1 MLYTMVPGLF
11 SRRCQLLFFFTFSQW
26 QFMNLS
32 FAFHAASFSS
42 KHSIGQIFNYCQ
54 QTKVLLSASKI
65 PDHGD
70 GGERTKPST
79 TIESDDPAK
88 DDVSSFPSSSSV
100 LFRDAGMSNGK
111 DLEELGG
118 KESRG
123 DSGDN
128 NNGSTEIIFGPST
141 SSSRMKKEKS
151 SETSF
156 SSIMSLGSFLL
167 QRKAI
172 EEDEIEKLK
181 SREGKEKM
189 QQISNVDKESDETNR
204 VKAVGPLNPTDVQRE
219 FDEALQKFASDAETT
234 IASFIDTYN
243 QGAVGEDKKLKG
255 KKMTDKVKK
264 QPKKLTI
271 PKSKDEQ
278 KEEENRIDPELIREL
293 DASISILTGSGS
305 EIGRREILKDIEMLR
320 DVTSTSSSMR
330 QRRGGEV
337 QDVDNKVTNLLPL
350 SDPRH
355 TARIEIDMRRL
366 AVNIASNIESIDQWK
381 SFCEDGGGILPLL
394 ECIRDGAREVREG
407 QLLTQGNDYDGLG
420 MLGLVEQREA
430 AFEAACKAC
439 KALRDLCV
447 ISKPFSAVITDSI
460 LRADVMWANAVDVES
475 KTEKKQLFKGGI
487 LFDLAFLIKY
497 SMDSD
502 KLYNPRSEWEG
513 MPSLR
518 SNGINIISN
527 RKQRKLARQRCALY
541 VIQLLL
547 AMSFASDKA
556 VDRLRATMG
565 LTDTVLACSSYA
577 KKERLIRRWIR
588 YPIELIKR
596 KVRSEESNEEIS
608 EDPFLTAASVA
619 TGLSGQIKG
628 TSNQL
633 LAALG
638 YNVWYPKTAGQKG
651 LRILCL
657 DGGGTRGIT
666 AISSMRSIVEAIG
679 GVEVCDTFDMIAGT
693 STGAIIA
700 FLVGLRRES
709 STMAR
714 KRYDKL
720 IKRIFIKSALS
731 TPMLLFTTATYD
743 ESPFN
748 KVMMSILNDNS
759 MLASRADPRVPL
771 VFAISSKM
779 SSTPT
784 QLCLFRNYNYNGG
797 EMNDAFVED
806 PIEAKEELS
815 LPLDDDI
822 FQLSGK
828 TYYDYDLKLQANKPT
843 QGSRHPG
850 SFRVLQRAALRATTA
865 APTVFKPVLMG
876 GELYCDGGIVA
887 SNPTA
892 VAIHE
897 ARTIFPNVP
906 IELVVSCGTGA
917 FVEEKSEP
925 RIGWDGIIGQ
935 IVNSA
940 TDGEQTH
947 HVLEDI
953 LGQGSTAHLGR
964 SSVSKTK
971 YYRFNPII
979 GTADMFPIDGTDPE
993 KLEELSK
1000 ITTAYMN
1007 EPEQRTKLDEIVSI
1021 LNGKRRKKR
1030 ALFW

>member
-1 MLYTMVPGLF
+1 
-11 SRRCQLLFFFTFSQW
+11 
-26 QFMNLS
+26 
-32 FAFHAASFSS
+32 
-42 KHSIGQIFNYCQ
+42 
-54 QTKVLLSASKI
+54 
-65 PDHGD
+65 
-70 GGERTKPST
+70 
-79 TIESDDPAK
+79 
-88 DDVSSFPSSSSV
+88 
-100 LFRDAGMSNGK
+100 
-111 DLEELGG
+111 
-118 KESRG
+118 
-123 DSGDN
+123 
-128 NNGSTEIIFGPST
+128 
-141 SSSRMKKEKS
+141 
-151 SETSF
+151 
-156 SSIMSLGSFLL
+156 
-167 QRKAI
+167 
-172 EEDEIEKLK
+172 
-181 SREGKEKM
+181 
-189 QQISNVDKESDETNR
+189 
-204 VKAVGPLNPTDVQRE
+204 
-219 FDEALQKFASDAETT
+219 
-234 IASFIDTYN
+234 
-243 QGAVGEDKKLKG
+243 
-255 KKMTDKVKK
+255 
-264 QPKKLTI
+264 LTI

-278 KEEENRIDPELIREL
+278 KEEENRMDPELIREL
-293 DASISILTGSGS
+293 DASVSILTGSGS

-320 DVTSTSSSMR
+320 DVTSTSSSSSMR

-337 QDVDNKVTNLLPL
+337 QDVDNEVTNLLPL

-394 ECIRDGAREVREG
+394 ECIRDGAREVRQG
-407 QLLTQGNDYDGLG
+407 QLLTQGNDYDSQG

-460 LRADVMWANAVDVES
+460 LRADVMWAIGVDVES

-502 KLYNPRSEWEG
+502 KLYNPRSERDG

-619 TGLSGQIKG
+619 TGISGQIKG

-828 TYYDYDLKLQANKPT
+828 TCYDDGLKSQANRPT

-925 RIGWDGIIGQ
+925 RIGWVSGI
-935 IVNSA
+935 A
-940 TDGEQTH
+940 
-947 HVLEDI
+947 
-953 LGQGSTAHLGR
+953 
-964 SSVSKTK
+964 
-971 YYRFNPII
+971 
-979 GTADMFPIDGTDPE
+979 M
-993 KLEELSK
+993 
-1000 ITTAYMN
+1000 
-1007 EPEQRTKLDEIVSI
+1007 
-1021 LNGKRRKKR
+1021 
-1030 ALFW
+1030 

>member
-1 MLYTMVPGLF
+1 
-11 SRRCQLLFFFTFSQW
+11 
-26 QFMNLS
+26 
-32 FAFHAASFSS
+32 
-42 KHSIGQIFNYCQ
+42 
-54 QTKVLLSASKI
+54 LSASKI

-70 GGERTKPST
+70 GGERTKPIT
-79 TIESDDPAK
+79 TIESDDPPK

-100 LFRDAGMSNGK
+100 LFRDVGMSDGK
-111 DLEELGG
+111 GLEELGE

-128 NNGSTEIIFGPST
+128 NDGTEIFGPST
-141 SSSRMKKEKS
+141 SSRMKKEKS

-181 SREGKEKM
+181 SREGKERM
-189 QQISNVDKESDETNR
+189 QQISNVEKESDEANR
-204 VKAVGPLNPTDVQRE
+204 VKVIGPLNPTDVQRE

-278 KEEENRIDPELIREL
+278 KEEENRMDPELIREL
-293 DASISILTGSGS
+293 DASVSILTGSGS

-320 DVTSTSSSMR
+320 DVTSTSSSSSMR

-337 QDVDNKVTNLLPL
+337 QDVDNEVTNLLPL

-394 ECIRDGAREVREG
+394 ECIRDGAREVRQG
-407 QLLTQGNDYDGLG
+407 QLLTQGNDYDGQG

-460 LRADVMWANAVDVES
+460 LRADVMWAIGVDVES

-502 KLYNPRSEWEG
+502 KLYNPRSERDG

-619 TGLSGQIKG
+619 TGISGQIKG

-666 AISSMRSIVEAIG
+666 AISSMRSIVEASR
-679 GVEVCDTFDMIAGT
+679 GVEV
-693 STGAIIA
+693 
-700 FLVGLRRES
+700 
-709 STMAR
+709 
-714 KRYDKL
+714 
-720 IKRIFIKSALS
+720 
-731 TPMLLFTTATYD
+731 
-743 ESPFN
+743 
-748 KVMMSILNDNS
+748 
-759 MLASRADPRVPL
+759 
-771 VFAISSKM
+771 
-779 SSTPT
+779 
-784 QLCLFRNYNYNGG
+784 
-797 EMNDAFVED
+797 
-806 PIEAKEELS
+806 
-815 LPLDDDI
+815 
-822 FQLSGK
+822 
-828 TYYDYDLKLQANKPT
+828 
-843 QGSRHPG
+843 
-850 SFRVLQRAALRATTA
+850 
-865 APTVFKPVLMG
+865 
-876 GELYCDGGIVA
+876 
-887 SNPTA
+887 
-892 VAIHE
+892 
-897 ARTIFPNVP
+897 
-906 IELVVSCGTGA
+906 
-917 FVEEKSEP
+917 
-925 RIGWDGIIGQ
+925 
-935 IVNSA
+935 
-940 TDGEQTH
+940 
-947 HVLEDI
+947 
-953 LGQGSTAHLGR
+953 
-964 SSVSKTK
+964 
-971 YYRFNPII
+971 
-979 GTADMFPIDGTDPE
+979 
-993 KLEELSK
+993 
-1000 ITTAYMN
+1000 
-1007 EPEQRTKLDEIVSI
+1007 
-1021 LNGKRRKKR
+1021 
-1030 ALFW
+1030 

>member
-1 MLYTMVPGLF
+1 MLLLLLF
-11 SRRCQLLFFFTFSQW
+11 SSCKCHHLNNVSLAFYTGVSYRSKRQVRNSAICNRHIQLF
-26 QFMNLS
+26 
-32 FAFHAASFSS
+32 
-42 KHSIGQIFNYCQ
+42 
-54 QTKVLLSASKI
+54 ASKI
-65 PDHGD
+65 SSDD
-70 GGERTKPST
+70 GQPKQQRVTR
-79 TIESDDPAK
+79 ESDDSEK
-88 DDVSSFPSSSSV
+88 DMFSSFPSSSSV
-100 LFRDAGMSNGK
+100 LFRNVGLSDVNEMQ
-111 DLEELGG
+111 ELGVKDG
-118 KESRG
+118 NNSSLSRA
-123 DSGDN
+123 
-128 NNGSTEIIFGPST
+128 
-141 SSSRMKKEKS
+141 KKEKS
-151 SETSF
+151 TETSF
-156 SSIMSLGSFLL
+156 STITSLGSFLL

-172 EEDEIEKLK
+172 EEDEIQKIK
-181 SREGKEKM
+181 SREGNSGM
-189 QQISNVDKESDETNR
+189 QQISDAEKESDEANR
-204 VKAVGPLNPTDVQRE
+204 MKLTGPLNPTDVQRE

-234 IASFIDTYN
+234 ITSFIDTYN
-243 QGAVGEDKKLKG
+243 QGAVGEDKRLKG
-255 KKMTDKVKK
+255 KKIDKVKK
-264 QPKKLTI
+264 QKKATLV
-271 PKSKDEQ
+271 KSRGEQ
-278 KEEENRIDPELIREL
+278 EQDNSMDPELIREV
-293 DASISILTGSGS
+293 DASVSILTGSGS
-305 EIGRREILKDIEMLR
+305 EIGRREILKDIEILR
-320 DVTSTSSSMR
+320 DVTSTVSIRQSSAE
-330 QRRGGEV
+330 EV
-337 QDVDNKVTNLLPL
+337 RDPDNDIPSPLPL

-355 TARIEIDMRRL
+355 TSRIEMDMRRL
-366 AVNIASNIESIDQWK
+366 AVSIASNIENIDQWK
-381 SFCEDGGGILPLL
+381 AFCEDGGGILPLL
-394 ECIRDGAREVREG
+394 ECIRDGAREVRQG
-407 QLLTQGNDYDGLG
+407 QILTQGNDSDQS

-460 LRADVMWANAVDVES
+460 LRADAIWAIGVDS
-475 KTEKKQLFKGGI
+475 KTEKNKLLRGGI
-487 LFDLAFLIKY
+487 LFDLAFLIKF
-497 SMDSD
+497 STDSD
-502 KLYNPRSEWEG
+502 KLYTPRSEWEA
-513 MPSLR
+513 MPNLR
-518 SNGINIISN
+518 SNGIHIMSN
-527 RKQRKLARQRCALY
+527 RRQRKLARQRCALY

-565 LTDTVLACSSYA
+565 LTDIVLACSSYA
-577 KKERLIRRWIR
+577 KKERLLRRWIR

-596 KVRSEESNEEIS
+596 KFRSEESNQEIS

-679 GVEVCDTFDMIAGT
+679 GVEVCDAFDIIAGT

-720 IKRIFIKSALS
+720 IKRIFVKSALS

-748 KVMMSILNDNS
+748 KIMTSILNDNS

-797 EMNDAFVED
+797 EMSDAFVED

-828 TYYDYDLKLQANKPT
+828 SYYDDDLNLKANRRM

-917 FVEEKSEP
+917 FIEEKSEP
-925 RIGWDGIIGQ
+925 RIGW
-935 IVNSA
+935 VSA
-940 TDGEQTH
+940 
-947 HVLEDI
+947 L
-953 LGQGSTAHLGR
+953 L
-964 SSVSKTK
+964 
-971 YYRFNPII
+971 
-979 GTADMFPIDGTDPE
+979 
-993 KLEELSK
+993 
-1000 ITTAYMN
+1000 
-1007 EPEQRTKLDEIVSI
+1007 
-1021 LNGKRRKKR
+1021 
-1030 ALFW
+1030 

>member
-1 MLYTMVPGLF
+1 MTKGGYNHSNRHRHDQKVQQMFV
-11 SRRCQLLFFFTFSQW
+11 S
-26 QFMNLS
+26 
-32 FAFHAASFSS
+32 SS
-42 KHSIGQIFNYCQ
+42 KTPIDDEFKQN
-54 QTKVLLSASKI
+54 
-65 PDHGD
+65 
-70 GGERTKPST
+70 EPSYRS
-79 TIESDDPAK
+79 EAK
-88 DDVSSFPSSSSV
+88 DPNDASLFPSSANSV
-100 LFRDAGMSNGK
+100 LFRNIGM
-111 DLEELGG
+111 LENEGNEYDDDNDDNDEEDDDEE
-118 KESRG
+118 KEEENDKMVTKEGTKGTNES
-123 DSGDN
+123 SQKVH
-128 NNGSTEIIFGPST
+128 
-141 SSSRMKKEKS
+141 SSSEKSNTRQRKDKS
-151 SETSF
+151 SEVSF
-156 SSIMSLGSFLL
+156 STITSLGSFLL

-181 SREGKEKM
+181 SSREDNDDNQTRLLSLMEE
-189 QQISNVDKESDETNR
+189 QESNEANSNKNSVTGNM
-204 VKAVGPLNPTDVQRE
+204 NPTDVQRE
-219 FDEALQKFASDAETT
+219 FDVALQKFASDAETT
-234 IASFIDTYN
+234 IASFLDTYN
-243 QGAVGEDKKLKG
+243 QGAVGEDKKPKG
-255 KKMTDKVKK
+255 KRPDKTRK
-264 QPKKLTI
+264 QR
-271 PKSKDEQ
+271 
-278 KEEENRIDPELIREL
+278 KELLSQAVQDDQEHRMDPDMIREL

-305 EIGRREILKDIEMLR
+305 EIGKRQVMKDIEVLR
-320 DVTSTSSSMR
+320 DVTSTVSIR
-330 QRRGGEV
+330 QRDVEV
-337 QDVDNKVTNLLPL
+337 EADGVEDKDAPLPL

-355 TARIEIDMRRL
+355 TARIDMDMRRL
-366 AVNIASNIESIDQWK
+366 AVSIASNIETIDQWK
-381 SFCEDGGGILPLL
+381 TFCEDGGGILPLL
-394 ECIRDGAREVREG
+394 ECIRDGSREVRKG
-407 QLLTQGNDYDGLG
+407 VLSARNDDIDES

-439 KALRDLCV
+439 KTLRDLCV
-447 ISKPFSAVITDSI
+447 ISKPFSAVVTDSI
-460 LRADVMWANAVDVES
+460 LRADTIWATMNSS
-475 KTEKKQLFKGGI
+475 KSEKKQLLQGGI
-487 LFDLAFLIKY
+487 LSDLAFLLKY
-497 SMDSD
+497 STDSD
-502 KLYNPRSEWEG
+502 KLYNPRSEWGTMQE
-513 MPSLR
+513 LR
-518 SNGINIISN
+518 SRGMNIISN
-527 RKQRKLARQRCALY
+527 RKERRLARQRCALY

-556 VDRLRATMG
+556 VDRMRATQG
-565 LTDTVLACSSYA
+565 VTETVLSCSSYA
-577 KKERLIRRWIR
+577 KKERLLRRWIR

-596 KVRSEESNEEIS
+596 KFRPEEENQEMS
-608 EDPFLTAASVA
+608 EDPFLAAA
-619 TGLSGQIKG
+619 TITTGVYGQIQG

-638 YNVWYPKTAGQKG
+638 HNEWYPKTAGQKG
-651 LRILCL
+651 LRILCV

-679 GVEVCDTFDMIAGT
+679 GIEVCDAFDMIAGT

-714 KRYDKL
+714 KRYDNL
-720 IKRIFIKSALS
+720 IKRIFVKSALS

-748 KVMMSILNDNS
+748 NVMMSILNDNS

-784 QLCLFRNYNYNGG
+784 QLCLFRNYNYSGG
-797 EMNDAFVED
+797 EMSDAFVQD
-806 PIEAKEELS
+806 PVEAKEELDLS
-815 LPLDDDI
+815 IEDDI
-822 FQLSGK
+822 FKLSGK
-828 TYYDYDLKLQANKPT
+828 TFYEHDPRLKSKKRT

-887 SNPTA
+887 SNPAA

-971 YYRFNPII
+971 YYRFNPVI

-993 KLEELSK
+993 KLEQLSK

-1007 EPEQRTKLDEIVSI
+1007 EPEQRAKLDEIVSI
-1021 LNGKRRKKR
+1021 LNGKSWRRRLLFRSKK
-1030 ALFW
+1030 

>member
-1 MLYTMVPGLF
+1 MFFYF
-11 SRRCQLLFFFTFSQW
+11 LFFSSCLFHLTNISLAFQAVTYRIKHTVGNSGAIYDRQEVQLFT
-26 QFMNLS
+26 
-32 FAFHAASFSS
+32 
-42 KHSIGQIFNYCQ
+42 
-54 QTKVLLSASKI
+54 SKI
-65 PDHGD
+65 PGND
-70 GGERTKPST
+70 GKEAKQSGTREKTSEPQ
-79 TIESDDPAK
+79 SDLF
-88 DDVSSFPSSSSV
+88 SSFPSSSSV
-100 LFRDAGMSNGK
+100 LFRNVEMTDDDTNVDES
-111 DLEELGG
+111 GG
-118 KESRG
+118 GGGVHESRG
-123 DSGDN
+123 ESVVNSGGAN
-128 NNGSTEIIFGPST
+128 QISAGSLPSST
-141 SSSRMKKEKS
+141 STTRTKRENS
-151 SETSF
+151 SESSF
-156 SSIMSLGSFLL
+156 STITSLGSFLL

-172 EEDEIEKLK
+172 EEDEIEKIKL
-181 SREGKEKM
+181 REGNGKM
-189 QQISNVDKESDETNR
+189 QKISDVEKESDDDDDDDDAQMTK
-204 VKAVGPLNPTDVQRE
+204 VTGPLIPTDVQRE
-219 FDEALQKFASDAETT
+219 FFDEALQKFASDAETT
-234 IASFIDTYN
+234 IATFIDTYNN
-243 QGAVGEDKKLKG
+243 QGAVGEDKRVKTKKIDKG
-255 KKMTDKVKK
+255 KKQKKVI
-264 QPKKLTI
+264 LA
-271 PKSKDEQ
+271 KSKDEQ
-278 KEEENRIDPELIREL
+278 EQQNRMDPELIREV
-293 DASISILTGSGS
+293 DNSVSMLTGSGS
-305 EIGRREILKDIEMLR
+305 EIGRREILKDIEILR
-320 DVTSTSSSMR
+320 DVTSTVSIR
-330 QRRGGEV
+330 QPSGVVEGR
-337 QDVDNKVTNLLPL
+337 DVLRDDVTSPLPL

-355 TARIEIDMRRL
+355 TARIEMDMRRL
-366 AVNIASNIESIDQWK
+366 AVSIASNIETINQWK

-394 ECIRDGAREVREG
+394 ECIRDGAREVKQG
-407 QLLTQGNDYDGLG
+407 QMLTQGNDYDQG

-430 AFEAACKAC
+430 AFEAACKAI

-460 LRADVMWANAVDVES
+460 LRADVIWATRVDAKSEHND
-475 KTEKKQLFKGGI
+475 QLRRGGI
-487 LFDLAFLIKY
+487 LSDLACLIKY

-502 KLYNPRSEWEG
+502 KLYNPSSEWEG
-513 MPSLR
+513 MS
-518 SNGINIISN
+518 SVTSSGIHIRNN
-527 RKQRKLARQRCALY
+527 RRQRKLARQRCALY

-565 LTDTVLACSSYA
+565 LTETVLACSSYA
-577 KKERLIRRWIR
+577 KKERLIRRWIK
-588 YPIELIKR
+588 YPIELVKR
-596 KVRSEESNEEIS
+596 KMKREESNQEIS

-666 AISSMRSIVEAIG
+666 AISSMRSIVDAIG
-679 GVEVCDTFDMIAGT
+679 GVEVCDAFDMIAGT

-720 IKRIFIKSALS
+720 IKRIFVKSALS

-748 KVMMSILNDNS
+748 NVMMSILNDNS

-797 EMNDAFVED
+797 EMSDAFVED
-806 PIEAKEELS
+806 PIEAKEELK

-828 TYYDYDLKLQANKPT
+828 TCYDDDLYLKANRRI

-897 ARTIFPNVP
+897 ARTIFPNIP

-917 FVEEKSEP
+917 FIEEKSEP

-971 YYRFNPII
+971 YYRFNPVI
-979 GTADMFPIDGTDPE
+979 GTAEMFPIDGTDPE

-1007 EPEQRTKLDEIVSI
+1007 EPEQRIKLDEIVSI
-1021 LNGKRRKKR
+1021 LNGKRRKNR
-1030 ALFW
+1030 ILFW